1 MGCHARSVLTI
12 TSTAPFNGL
21 ESDVQSGI
29 VGLGSVI
36 MVNVSTA
43 HPVASPSSL

>member
-1 MGCHARSVLTI
+1 MGSHDRSVLTI
-12 TSTAPFNGL
+12 TSTASSNGL

-29 VGLGSVI
+29 VGLGSEI
-36 MVNVSTA
+36 MVNVSKA